1 MTPSKP
7 NDRLEELM
15 RKYLAREQTPAE
27 TEELFDLMQSVH
39 NPRILEEFFKAR
51 WNIEDRPKIN
61 MIWKDVLAARAA
73 RQPVSEK
80 KKGRVLSV
88 QPLWKWAV
96 AASILAVIS
105 FLWWNQTSQPEFIIY
120 TTDFGE
126 TKEIQL
132 EDGSHITLNANS
144 VLRWDKNWN
153 TNRIRKAELQGEAF
167 FEVAHVDLTIDS
179 LSLSEGQSTRMPFQ
193 VESAGMVIE
202 VLGTSFNVEERRGE
216 ARVYLKEGSVKLYFP
231 GNERSDPDPTEDKSK
246 SNPSASTKSV
256 LMEVGETVQYSSRTR
271 EWVRLGADMASSITE
286 WKDGILIFDDVRF
299 GDMLQRMEDIYGKS
313 FEVEDPRLLERLVN
327 FEVPYENWE
336 TIEKLMSVTL
346 QLEFDTS
353 EEGGII
359 IKNRK
364 E

>member
-1 MTPSKP
+1 MTPFKP

-80 KKGRVLSV
+80 KKGRVSV
-88 QPLWKWAV
+88 HPLWKWAV

-105 FLWWNQTSQPEFIIY
+105 FLWWNQTSQPEYIIY
-120 TTDFGE
+120 ATDFGE

-132 EDGSHITLNANS
+132 EDGSHIILNANS
-144 VLRWDKNWN
+144 ILRWDNNWN
-153 TNRIRKAELQGEAF
+153 TNGIRKAELQGEAF
-167 FEVAHVDLTIDS
+167 FEVAHVNLSKDS
-179 LSLSEGQSTRMPFQ
+179 ISSSGESPRMPFQ

-216 ARVYLKEGSVKLYFP
+216 ARVYLKEGLVKLHFP
-231 GNERSDPDPTEDKSK
+231 GHEETDIDHAEEKGKS
-246 SNPSASTKSV
+246 SPSSSTKSV
-256 LMEVGETVQYSSRTR
+256 LMEVGETVRYSSRTR
-271 EWVRLGADMASSITE
+271 EWVRLGADLASSITE

>member
-1 MTPSKP
+1 MTPFKP

-80 KKGRVLSV
+80 KKGRVSV
-88 QPLWKWAV
+88 HPLWKWAV

-246 SNPSASTKSV
+246 SNPSTSTK
-256 LMEVGETVQYSSRTR
+256 R
-271 EWVRLGADMASSITE
+271 
-286 WKDGILIFDDVRF
+286 
-299 GDMLQRMEDIYGKS
+299 
-313 FEVEDPRLLERLVN
+313 
-327 FEVPYENWE
+327 
-336 TIEKLMSVTL
+336 
-346 QLEFDTS
+346 S
-353 EEGGII
+353 EE
-359 IKNRK
+359 
-364 E
+364 